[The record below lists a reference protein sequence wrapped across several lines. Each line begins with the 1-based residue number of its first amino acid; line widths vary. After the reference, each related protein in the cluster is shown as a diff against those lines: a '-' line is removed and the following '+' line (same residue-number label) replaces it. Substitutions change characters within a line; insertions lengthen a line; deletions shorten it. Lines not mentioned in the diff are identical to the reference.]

1 MANIKQ
7 AFEYA
12 AQNPNSEFATNLK
25 QLAASGSLNK
35 EAEKYGIDLS
45 AFQPKQTFMDK
56 VGVEASRI
64 NTEFRKNKTEAEIR
78 QARGEQTGLETLG
91 QTFGEAAK
99 AAAGTIVSPLTV
111 GVGEVLKATGISK
124 LTEEKAKATEAYIA
138 EQKAL
143 NPNYDPATDQKL
155 NPFTAGQVQAAR
167 DMGIPE
173 YTPSEREKAN
183 LGIATNI
190 GGAAID
196 VAGALEGAT
205 ALKALAGST
214 ARGVATGVKSTVNA
228 SKNLPSTIS
237 NATKAIQDIGKT
249 PKTLE
254 RAVGEIAQGTTD
266 TINPV
271 KTALS
276 VIDTTKV
283 NTYADLLGEIKR
295 AIPSVAQKVDNEF
308 LKDSTVYSLNDLA
321 VKQTTKAGKEVATD
335 YVTKGLKELDDF
347 YTSVGDDVAKADIQ
361 DLITKSTTEGLT
373 KKEVNDIA
381 RLHGRELSAYNVNGQ
396 LASGLTKQAAEN
408 TRQGLKNTA
417 RQGLSEEAKNLDSQ
431 ISALYDTQTLI
442 EKNVE
447 KVNRL
452 KQLIQDRGLVE
463 KIGYNF
469 SKYADIL
476 TGGSIR
482 GLVGG
487 ILPRGVGNKVMNAL
501 DLEDNLRANLDIVE
515 KTLKSKTEKEL
526 IGNLNQL
533 KSSVDDSART
543 TSSLNKNTTATTKKN
558 INANIIADNI
568 PQSTKAATK
577 KVEKS
582 IPKELQPLAEEA
594 RKYKSAEEFSSYG
607 TNINGSD
614 VYKYDHDLG
623 EWKSLVKDGTKVMP
637 EIPDTIQI
645 YHRTNGQIPLGGFEI
660 QKYNKKTMDRN
671 FGDYIYASGDATEN
685 IEYGPNIIGFYLPKN
700 KIGKW
705 AEEVDASNSEWII
718 KDIGALQKYNK
729 SQLTDIWNKANGKN

>member
-1 MANIKQ
+1 MENNKYLSRDKTQALIDELKVKQ
-7 AFEYA
+7 ADGKAF
-12 AQNPNSEFATNLK
+12 LDG
-25 QLAASGSLNK
+25 LAAKGYTIEGFNDKPAAKPTSFL
-35 EAEKYGIDLS
+35 
-45 AFQPKQTFMDK
+45 DK
-56 VGVEASRI
+56 VGEEASRL
-64 NTEFRKNKTEAEIR
+64 NTQYRQNKTAAEVR
-78 QARGEQTGLETLG
+78 QARGEQTGIETAA
-91 QTFGEAAK
+91 QTFGEAAR
-99 AAAGTIVSPLTV
+99 ASVGTALSPLTV
-111 GVGEVLKATGISK
+111 GVGEALNATGLLSGVSERAK
-124 LTEEKAKATEAYIA
+124 QLEEYIA
-138 EQKAL
+138 EQKAA
-143 NPNYDPATDQKL
+143 NPNYDPKTDPKV
-155 NPFTAGQVQAAR
+155 NPFTAKQVQAAR

-173 YTPSEREKAN
+173 YNPSEREKAN
-183 LGIATNI
+183 LGVVTNL
-190 GGAAID
+190 GGAAFD

-214 ARGVATGVKSTVNA
+214 ARGVATGVKSTVSA
-228 SKNLPSTIS
+228 SKNLPGTIS

-254 RAVGEIAQGTTD
+254 KAVGEIAQGTTD
-266 TINPV
+266 TITPV

-276 VIDTTKV
+276 VIDTSKV

-295 AIPSVAQKVDNEF
+295 AIPNVAQKVDNEF
-308 LKDSTVYSLNDLA
+308 LKDSTAYSLNDLA
-321 VKQTTKAGKEVATD
+321 VKQATKAGKEVTTD

-361 DLITKSTTEGLT
+361 DLITKSTTQGLT

-408 TRQGLKNTA
+408 TRQGLKTAA

-452 KQLIQDRGLVE
+452 KQLIQERGLVE

-501 DLEDNLRANLDIVE
+501 DLEDNLRANLNIVE
-515 KTLKSKTEKEL
+515 KTLKSKSEKEL
-526 IGNLNQL
+526 ISDLNQL

-558 INANIIADNI
+558 INANIMTNTI
-568 PQSTKAATK
+568 PQ
-577 KVEKS
+577 KVKG
-582 IPKELQPLAEEA
+582 A
-594 RKYKSAEEFSSYG
+594 RKPVDKS
-607 TNINGSD
+607 
-614 VYKYDHDLG
+614 
-623 EWKSLVKDGTKVMP
+623 
-637 EIPDTIQI
+637 
-645 YHRTNGQIPLGGFEI
+645 
-660 QKYNKKTMDRN
+660 
-671 FGDYIYASGDATEN
+671 
-685 IEYGPNIIGFYLPKN
+685 KN
-700 KIGKW
+700 
-705 AEEVDASNSEWII
+705 
-718 KDIGALQKYNK
+718 
-729 SQLTDIWNKANGKN
+729 

>member
-1 MANIKQ
+1 MENNKYLSRDKTQALIDELKVKQ
-7 AFEYA
+7 ADGKAF
-12 AQNPNSEFATNLK
+12 LDG
-25 QLAASGSLNK
+25 LAAKGYTIEGFNDTK
-35 EAEKYGIDLS
+35 VE
-45 AFQPKQTFMDK
+45 PKQSFLDK
-56 VGVEASRI
+56 VGSEASRI
-64 NTEFRKNKTEAEIR
+64 NAQYRQNKTESEAR
-78 QARGEQTGLETLG
+78 QARGEQTGLETVA
-91 QTFGEAAK
+91 QTFGEAAR
-99 AAAGTIVSPLTV
+99 AGVGTLMSPLTV
-111 GVGEVLKATGISK
+111 GVGEALKSTGLTEGIS
-124 LTEEKAKATEAYIA
+124 ERAKATEAYIA

-143 NPNYDPATDQKL
+143 NPNYDPRTDTKL

-577 KVEKS
+577 AVEKS
-582 IPKELQPLAEEA
+582 VSKELQPLAGEA
-594 RKYKSAEEFSSYG
+594 KKYKSAEEFVKSRTPVYHGTTANLKKFSNKQGTYFTDDMMNAEGYANGENVYEGYLNLKNPLVIDAKGKLYNDLKTEYG
-607 TNINGSD
+607 KTTNEIVSNVD
-614 VYKYDHDLG
+614 KNKYDG
-623 EWKSLVKDGTKVMP
+623 VIFKNIKDSWVDDADAQDPIT
-637 EIPDTIQI
+637 I
-645 YHRTNGQIPLGGFEI
+645 YHAFKPRDSFL
-660 QKYNKKTMDRN
+660 NKD
-671 FGDYIYASGDATEN
+671 
-685 IEYGPNIIGFYLPKN
+685 
-700 KIGKW
+700 
-705 AEEVDASNSEWII
+705 
-718 KDIGALQKYNK
+718 
-729 SQLTDIWNKANGKN
+729 QLIDLWNKANGKN